1 MNRHTSRSRRPSPTD
16 LLMLLGSFAVVAWT
30 VIPH

>member
-1 MNRHTSRSRRPSPTD
+1 MNGDASHGRRPSPTD
-16 LLMLLGSFAVVAWT
+16 LLMLLGSFAVVTWT